1 MKSLDFNRRALGFCA
16 TLAMLAGCGGGVSS
30 LASPRS
36 GDIPAVLAPA
46 DALAHAGKKIQ
57 TFVYTGTKQNFIVP
71 FGVKRITVTAMG
83 AGRPSAHGGLV
94 GATIAVNPGESLA
107 VFVGGKPKGSTGG
120 YNGGGS
126 GGTYECPTCLQ
137 AGGGAGASDVRQG
150 GSALNDRVLVAGGA
164 GGKGGKGHYHG
175 GLGGIGGGLSGMRGR
190 HGVSY
195 YDGRGNKAGG
205 GGGGTGGR
213 QSKGG
218 VGGTGGTIT
227 GGSSGVGGLSGQDGS
242 LGIGGAGGAAAD
254 ASCYLGGGGGGG
266 GGGYYGGGGGGSGAN
281 FTCGSSAGG
290 DSGSGG
296 GGGGGSSF
304 AGASATGVT
313 MLKGGGNA
321 SNGEIIISW

>member
-1 MKSLDFNRRALGFCA
+1 MKVSDFRY
-16 TLAMLAGCGGGVSS
+16 TLNLYAAVAMLAGCGAGVSS
-30 LASPRS
+30 LASP
-36 GDIPAVLAPA
+36 GGGGIPVVLAPA
-46 DALAHAGKKIQ
+46 NALAHAGKKSQ
-57 TFVYTGTKQNFIVP
+57 TFVYTGRQQNFIVP

-94 GATIAVNPGESLA
+94 AATIGVKPGESLA

-120 YNGGGS
+120 YNGGGN

-150 GSALNDRVLVAGGA
+150 GSALSYRVLVAGGA

-175 GLGGIGGGLSGMRGR
+175 GLGGIGGGLTGMRGR

-195 YDGRGNKAGG
+195 YNGRGKEAGG

-213 QSKGG
+213 QSKAG
-218 VGGTGGTIT
+218 VGGTGGMIT
-227 GGSSGVGGLSGQDGS
+227 GSSSGVGGLSGADGT

-281 FTCGSSAGG
+281 FNCGSSGGG

-304 AGASATGVT
+304 AEASATGVT